1 MAQEWAD
8 QLMEDHERSEQV
20 FDAVRTMLETDGGP
34 EPGFVEKMLD
44 YFAGYVDS
52 CHNKKEE
59 NHLFPL
65 IEERG
70 VPRQGGPLA
79 VMLSEHEQSRELLA
93 KWRPLAE
100 AYAGGDR
107 SVLDELR
114 TLFGEYSELLKNH
127 FWKEND
133 ILYPMAKRVLSD
145 EDAAQVLAGIEEVEA
160 SVGKE
165 TRKRFYALADEL
177 LSAGQ
182 VRDLIHDVEPELV
195 AGMLNTLPVELSL
208 VDADDTV
215 RYFNHENEKK
225 IFPRSRGVIGMKVH
239 NCHPKKS
246 VHMVEQI
253 LSAFKAGE
261 RDVAEFWL
269 PVEELM
275 VHIRY
280 FAIRGA
286 GGRYLGCV
294 EMVQDVAP
302 LKKIEGQRRLLEWE

>member
-1 MAQEWAD
+1 MAHEWAD

-20 FDAVRTMLETDGGP
+20 FDAVRTMLEREEGP
-34 EPGFVEKMLD
+34 EPAFVEKMLS

-70 VPRQGGPLA
+70 VPRHSGPLA

-100 AYAGGDR
+100 RYASDDR

-114 TLFGEYSELLKNH
+114 RLFAEYSELLKNH

-145 EDAAQVLAGIEEVEA
+145 DDAETVMKGIETVES

-165 TRKRFYALADEL
+165 TRKTFYALADEL
-177 LSAGQ
+177 LAAGK

-195 AGMLNTLPVELSL
+195 ARMLNTLPVELSL
-208 VDADDTV
+208 VDGDDTV

-225 IFPRSRGVIGMKVH
+225 IFARTRGVIGMKVH
-239 NCHPKKS
+239 NCHPKDS
-246 VHMVEQI
+246 VHLVEKI
-253 LSAFKAGE
+253 LNAFKAGE

-269 PVEELM
+269 PIGEAM

-280 FAIRGA
+280 FAIRDAKGA
-286 GGRYLGCV
+286 YQGCV

>member
-1 MAQEWAD
+1 MAHEWAE
-8 QLMEDHERSEQV
+8 QLMEDHERTEQA
-20 FDAVRTMLETDGGP
+20 FDAVRAILGRKGGP
-34 EPGFVEKMLD
+34 EPAFVDKMRS
-44 YFAGYVDS
+44 YFTEYVDG
-52 CHNKKEE
+52 CHNRKEE
-59 NHLFPL
+59 EHLFPL
-65 IEERG
+65 IEARG

-93 KWRPLAE
+93 QWRPLAE
-100 AYAGGDR
+100 QYAAGDR
-107 SVLDELR
+107 GVLDELR
-114 TLFGEYSELLKNH
+114 RVFEEYSELLKNH

-145 EDAAQVLAGIEEVEA
+145 EDAAAVMKGIETVEA
-160 SVGKE
+160 SVGQDARQ
-165 TRKRFYALADEL
+165 TYYALADEL
-177 LSAGQ
+177 LSAGK
-182 VRDLIHDVEPELV
+182 VRDLIYDVEPELV

-253 LSAFKAGE
+253 LSAFKSGE

-269 PVEELM
+269 PIEELM

-286 GGRYLGCV
+286 SGAYLGCV

-302 LKKIEGQRRLLEWE
+302 LKKIEGQRRLLEWQ